1 MKADIAIPDF
11 SCISK
16 INVTLPRHVLTKAIP
31 PVSLVIVVSTELKV
45 DGKDELHQEKHDIP
59 ARRTWRKLYL
69 AIDVNHQVLAC
80 ELTTPEVGDTT
91 AVPDLLV
98 NIPTPFRTFIGDG
111 AYDGDPVSQ
120 VVLDKQVDT

>member
-69 AIDVNHQVLAC
+69 AMKIIRC
-80 ELTTPEVGDTT
+80 
-91 AVPDLLV
+91 
-98 NIPTPFRTFIGDG
+98 
-111 AYDGDPVSQ
+111 
-120 VVLDKQVDT
+120 